1 MVKERLKNS
10 LKVGE
15 KKARLELNKNS
26 SFSFNA
32 FIVFIYLSG
41 VSEPTILINKITNI
55 DYSFEFISG
64 HGQPFGHGI
73 RRIIR
78 GTHDSRK
85 IKTGNHTSRKYPGT
99 TFLFITP
106 VVKGAVTRL
115 SSSFVRLRSYTTHM
129 E

>member
-10 LKVGE
+10 LKVAK

-26 SFSFNA
+26 SFSFDA
-32 FIVFIYLSG
+32 SIVFIYLSG
-41 VSEPTILINKITNI
+41 VSELTILSDKITNI
-55 DYSFEFISG
+55 DYSLEFISG

-73 RRIIR
+73 RRIIC
-78 GTHDSRK
+78 GIHDSRK

-106 VVKGAVTRL
+106 VVKGAMTRL
-115 SSSFVRLRSYTTHM
+115 LCV
-129 E
+129 